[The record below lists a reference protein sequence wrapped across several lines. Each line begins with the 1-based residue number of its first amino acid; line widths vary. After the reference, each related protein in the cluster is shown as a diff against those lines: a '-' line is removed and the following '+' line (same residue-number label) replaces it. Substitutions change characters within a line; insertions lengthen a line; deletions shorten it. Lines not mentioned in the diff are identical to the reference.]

1 MEKIYSKKIALGVNK
16 TFAEEVRYF
25 LNKMDLID
33 RFYHVLRENEN
44 VFFPL
49 KKPLTEMEINEIR
62 KIVPDFILTEKNM
75 LGRRKI
81 LKIKEIVEKFKE
93 ERLITKTPTRY
104 LSINGIIIAEINEEK
119 FQKEIIEYFC
129 LIKKDIEAIYKI
141 NNINLI
147 HKGKKPQLIFGK
159 EIHEYKLKEKDIIL
173 HFNFSDIIPDP
184 RLMLFLREI
193 SNEIS
198 FNEMIA
204 EIGATLGY
212 ASILIAK
219 KYQNFI
225 YAFEDEIRL
234 YTYLTKNVKLN
245 GVERFVLPIYLN
257 TLNLNLKSLRDKFDR
272 VIISKPAKFLDLL
285 NFSLQLIKSRGK
297 LCLFAI
303 SKEEDYSDVR
313 INIEEELLKKNY
325 KILNFSFK
333 KVLNLFINENL
344 VYCELS
350 ILKE

>member
-1 MEKIYSKKIALGVNK
+1 
-16 TFAEEVRYF
+16 
-25 LNKMDLID
+25 
-33 RFYHVLRENEN
+33 
-44 VFFPL
+44 
-49 KKPLTEMEINEIR
+49 
-62 KIVPDFILTEKNM
+62 
-75 LGRRKI
+75 
-81 LKIKEIVEKFKE
+81 
-93 ERLITKTPTRY
+93 
-104 LSINGIIIAEINEEK
+104 
-119 FQKEIIEYFC
+119 
-129 LIKKDIEAIYKI
+129 
-141 NNINLI
+141 
-147 HKGKKPQLIFGK
+147 
-159 EIHEYKLKEKDIIL
+159 
-173 HFNFSDIIPDP
+173 
-184 RLMLFLREI
+184 MLFLREI